1 MKIIH
6 VLNHFLPHQ
15 TAGTEVYVWAL
26 SKALKDEG
34 HEVKV
39 LIPNYGSFTSEDYRY
54 DGISVHRYA
63 EPSEVDRKLIM
74 GFREPDGLSFFNVY
88 LNKEKPDVV
97 HFHELSGSNGI
108 GVAHVRAAKKFGS
121 KIIMTFHLAGYSC
134 QTGTLMYK
142 GTSLCDGK
150 INGFRCGTCYLHKK
164 GLGNISPLISITSNI
179 LYFAKIDPRKWNHS
193 IGTALGTIHL
203 IQNLD
208 KKLRE
213 LIDLSD
219 KVVCLTNWYQIV
231 LQNNGLSSAKISY
244 IPQGLPTAINVKVV
258 ERKQYGK
265 LRLLFLGRISHFKGI
280 HLLLEALS
288 SFSQSE
294 FELSIFGQGDGT
306 DYEAKCRESTK
317 DNANIHWKGNL
328 PQERVYEEM
337 SKHDL
342 LCLCSTFSE
351 MSPLVIQEARAAKLP
366 ILASNVIGNSEQI
379 EHEINGILFDFN
391 DVNSLRHQIKMILD
405 NRLKLQVMR
414 DNLQPFLSFRDIAQK
429 YLMVYNSVPF

>member
-26 SKALKDEG
+26 SKALKHQG

-54 DGISVHRYA
+54 DGISVHQYA

-74 GFREPDGLSFFNVY
+74 GFREPDGLSFFTIY

-97 HFHELSGSNGI
+97 HFHELAGSNGI
-108 GVAHVRAAKKFGS
+108 AEAHIRAAKKTS
-121 KIIMTFHLAGYSC
+121 AKIIMTFHLASYSC

-142 GTSLCDGK
+142 GTSSCDGK
-150 INGFRCGTCYLHKK
+150 INGFRCGSCYLHKK
-164 GLGNISPLISITSNI
+164 GLGYVSPVISLTSKI
-179 LYFAKIDPRKWNHS
+179 LFHAKIDPRKWNHS
-193 IGTALGTIHL
+193 IGTALGTVHL

-208 KKLRE
+208 KKLRV

-219 KVVCLTNWYQIV
+219 KVVCLTNWYQKV
-231 LQNNGLSSAKISY
+231 LQNNGISSAKMSY
-244 IPQGLPTAINVKVV
+244 IPQGLPTAVNVKVA
-258 ERKQYGK
+258 ERKQEGK
-265 LRLLFLGRISHFKGI
+265 LRLLFLGRISHFKGL
-280 HLLLEALS
+280 HLLLEALT

-306 DYEAKCRESTK
+306 DYEAKWRERTK
-317 DNANIHWKGNL
+317 DKSNIQWKGNL
-328 PQERVYEEM
+328 PQEKVNEEM
-337 SKHDL
+337 TKHDL

-351 MSPLVIQEARAAKLP
+351 MSPLVIQEARAAKLS
-366 ILASNVIGNSEQI
+366 ILASNVYGNSEQI

-405 NRLKLQVMR
+405 DRFKLQIMK
-414 DNLQPFLSFRDIAQK
+414 DNLQPVLTFRDIAQK
-429 YLMVYNSVPF
+429 YLEVYNSV